1 MAAATTILL
10 KGGTLLF
17 HDDRD
22 HVNPLRQTDILI
34 QSNRIA
40 KIGKGL
46 SAPAGTELV
55 NCSGKI
61 ISPGFVDTHHHLWQ
75 TQLRG
80 CHAEQSLFDYFVTG
94 EFPLSVIL
102 LYAPYVNVAF

>member
-1 MAAATTILL
+1 MAAAPTILL

-17 HDDRD
+17 HDEKD
-22 HVNPLRQTDILI
+22 HVRPLRQTDVLI

-46 SAPAGTELV
+46 NAPAGTELV

-75 TQLRG
+75 TQLKG

-94 EFPLSVIL
+94 EFALSVAFSCAPL
-102 LYAPYVNVAF
+102 LM

>member
-1 MAAATTILL
+1 MAAAPAILL
-10 KGGTLLF
+10 KGGTLLL

-22 HVNPLRQTDILI
+22 HVSPSRQTDILI

-40 KIGKGL
+40 KVGKGL
-46 SAPAGTELV
+46 VAPAGAELV

-75 TQLRG
+75 TQLKG
-80 CHAEQSLFDYFVTG
+80 CHAEQSVFDYLVTG
-94 EFPLSVIL
+94 
-102 LYAPYVNVAF
+102 